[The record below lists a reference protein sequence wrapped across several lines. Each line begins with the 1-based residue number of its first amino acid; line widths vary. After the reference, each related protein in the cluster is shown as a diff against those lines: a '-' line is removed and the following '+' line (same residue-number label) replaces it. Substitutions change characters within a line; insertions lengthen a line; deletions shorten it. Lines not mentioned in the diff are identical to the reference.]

1 MQTINT
7 PSGDTL
13 VVLELDEYE
22 ALVDAAAAHDVL
34 ARIAAGEEE
43 LVPCDVVDRL
53 LAGDNPVRV
62 WRAHRGL
69 SGRALARAADISP
82 AYLSEIE
89 HGRKT
94 PGLATLRR
102 LADALTVD
110 LDDLAPAPAAPGSLR
125 LGGKTR

>member
-7 PSGDTL
+7 PSGETL

-43 LVPCDVVDRL
+43 LVPADVVDRL
-53 LAGDNPVRV
+53 LEGGHPVRV
-62 WRAHRGL
+62 WRDHRGMT
-69 SGRALARAADISP
+69 GRALAQAAGISP

-89 HGRKT
+89 HGRKA
-94 PGLATLRR
+94 PSLATLRR
-102 LADALTVD
+102 LADVLNVD
-110 LDDLAPAPAAPGSLR
+110 LDDLAPAAP
-125 LGGKTR
+125 